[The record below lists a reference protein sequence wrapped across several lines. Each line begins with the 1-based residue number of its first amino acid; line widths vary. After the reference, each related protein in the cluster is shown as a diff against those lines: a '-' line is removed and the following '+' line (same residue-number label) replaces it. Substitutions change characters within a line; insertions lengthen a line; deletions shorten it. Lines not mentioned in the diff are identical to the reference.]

1 MKTPGTVALLFFF
14 LFSMLSC
21 NSSTS
26 TEKTPKTD
34 SLKTV
39 KKDSSAPIAERKPI
53 DTADF
58 DRRMKELA
66 NGDTTGRWPAK
77 MPYPLAGALLPY
89 YRIVSFYGNLYSK
102 KMGILGEIP
111 KDEMFAKL
119 KQECK
124 EWQAADTTIPILP
137 CLHYIAVT
145 AQGAGDKYRLRMPF
159 KQIDT
164 IVKWANEINGITFL
178 DVQVGWS
185 TVQDEIPRLEPYLSM
200 PKVHLGIDPE
210 FSMKFGDKPGK
221 RIGTYSADDI
231 NYVIDYL
238 AALVKKNNLP
248 PKILMVHRFTKG
260 MVTDYARIKKVPEV
274 QIIMDMDGWGD
285 RVLKRDSYKAY
296 IFKEPVEFAGCKLF
310 YKNDIKKGDKKMFE
324 KDEVLKLTPKPVYIQ
339 YQ

>member
-1 MKTPGTVALLFFF
+1 MKTSAAALF
-14 LFSMLSC
+14 LFMIFNMISC
-21 NSSTS
+21 DSSSNSKISNKDTTKTS
-26 TEKTPKTD
+26 
-34 SLKTV
+34 
-39 KKDSSAPIAERKPI
+39 KKDTLAPVVVQRKPI

-58 DRRMKELA
+58 DRRMKALA

-77 MPYPLAGALLPY
+77 MPYPLPGALLPY

-102 KMGILGEIP
+102 KMGILGELP
-111 KDEMFAKL
+111 KDEMITKL
-119 KQECK
+119 KKECA
-124 EWQAADTTIPILP
+124 EWQKLDTTIPILP

-185 TVQDEIPRLEPYLSM
+185 TVQDEIPRLEQYLAM
-200 PKVHLGIDPE
+200 PKVHLGMDPE

-231 NYVIDYL
+231 NFVIDFL
-238 AALVKKNNLP
+238 AGVVKKYNIP
-248 PKILMVHRFTKG
+248 PKILIIHRFTRG
-260 MVTDYARIKKVPEV
+260 MMTDYARIKKVPEV
-274 QIIMDMDGWGD
+274 QVVIDMDGWGD
-285 RVLKRDSYKAY
+285 RTLKRDSYKAY
-296 IFKEPVEFAGCKLF
+296 VYREPVEFAGCKLF
-310 YKNDIKKGDKKMFE
+310 YKNDIKKGDHKMFE
-324 KDEVLKLTPKPVYIQ
+324 KDEVLKLTPKPIYIQ